1 MKRKY
6 AKIDA
11 NQTEI
16 VKALR
21 QAGCSVQSLAGVG
34 NGCPDLLVARNGFM
48 WLMEVKDGAK
58 CPSARKLTDDEIAW
72 RQRWNASVH
81 IVEGV
86 EDALAMVSLR
96 PSRAGT

>member
-34 NGCPDLLVARNGFM
+34 NGCPDLLVARNGLM
-48 WLMEVKDGAK
+48 WLMEVKDGSK

-72 RQRWNASVH
+72 RQRWNATVH
-81 IVEGV
+81 VVEGV